1 MRGLPLLSRTTLSLR
16 TVPFARCLGVH
27 AHRALHFKTTKHI
40 AGGGGDGPGMGS
52 SETVNVAVIAG
63 QQQRQGGAGGWEGW
77 SRGVSAA
84 TWVLAGAVFVHEVDT
99 YQATLCLCR
108 NTPPPCLT
116 PFLFSYLPPLLPP
129 SLPTSLSPI
138 LTLSP
143 CHALTCTHHLL

>member
-99 YQATLCLCR
+99 
-108 NTPPPCLT
+108 
-116 PFLFSYLPPLLPP
+116 
-129 SLPTSLSPI
+129 
-138 LTLSP
+138 
-143 CHALTCTHHLL
+143 